1 MLLKSKKKVTS
12 QNPGKIL
19 KRIARGGFLRIYWA
33 LNEENDKIKTMKYI
47 LKFIHYIKAYLK
59 HTFINLSNCHILIL
73 VFSLLI
79 SPTIKTNNAL
89 GSEGEVVSGR
99 KIQFI
104 QSIYPYSTKKKM
116 SLKGEGRGIPKGIA
130 IDPEGNLFVIFL
142 DQMKVQVFNPEG
154 RFRYE
159 FGEKG
164 TGYAKFMLPLD
175 IEISSDGRIFLLD
188 SRQQK
193 ILVYDN
199 KGRFLSEFS
208 IIKGLSKN
216 EKNVTSV
223 KIGLDRKNGTIYI
236 ADNSN
241 SVIRRFNL
249 EGEFLDKFGGFG
261 NNEGE
266 FSFPG
271 QITFDTVG
279 DIYVLDMANT
289 RVQVFGPDKKY
300 KYFFGSFGDS
310 LGEFARPN
318 AIVIDS
324 HNRIYVLDRLIS
336 AIQVFNLQGK
346 ILGVIKDLKE
356 SNGLRDSAPFDMAID
371 REDRIFISTQDY
383 HCVSV
388 IRDME

>member
-1 MLLKSKKKVTS
+1 MKV
-12 QNPGKIL
+12 L
-19 KRIARGGFLRIYWA
+19 
-33 LNEENDKIKTMKYI
+33 
-47 LKFIHYIKAYLK
+47 LKFIAHMKLIFNHLIIMTSYYKV
-59 HTFINLSNCHILIL
+59 FILL
-73 VFSLLI
+73 VFFLTLSLA
-79 SPTIKTNNAL
+79 IKKSDVL
-89 GSEGEVVSGR
+89 GSAEEVVSGR

-104 QSIYPYSTKKKM
+104 QSINPYSVEKRR
-116 SLKGEGRGIPKGIA
+116 SLKGEGKGIPKGIA
-130 IDPEGNLFVIFL
+130 IDTEGKLFVIFL
-142 DQMKVQVFNPEG
+142 DQMKIQVFNHEG

-164 TGYAKFMLPLD
+164 RGEGSFMLPLD
-175 IEISSDGRIFLLD
+175 IEISADGRIFLLD

-216 EKNVTSV
+216 EKTVTAS
-223 KIGLDRKNGTIYI
+223 KMGLDRKNGIIYI

-241 SVIRRFNL
+241 SVIRRFNFD
-249 EGEFLDKFGGFG
+249 GEFLDKFGRFG

-271 QITFDTVG
+271 QITFDSQG
-279 DIYVLDMANT
+279 NIYVLDMANT

-300 KYFFGSFGDS
+300 KYSFGSFGDS

-336 AIQVFNLQGK
+336 AIQVFDPQGK
-346 ILGVIKDLKE
+346 ILGVIKDLE
-356 SNGLRDSAPFDMAID
+356 EPNALRNSAPFDMAID
-371 REDRIFISTQDY
+371 SEDRIFISTQDY
-383 HCVSV
+383 HCISV
-388 IRDME
+388 IKDLE